1 MARSR
6 SKSAEENNTAVA
18 VRGGMI
24 SRIECDNFKSYK
36 GHQVIGPF
44 KQFTSIIGPNGSGK
58 SNLMDAISFV
68 LGVQSAQLRGTVLRD
83 LVYAFDLAD
92 REESRT
98 AYVKL
103 FYEAE
108 DGTEICFSRHI
119 DASGAGQYKIDGKT
133 CTAEAYS
140 ERLKEHGILIKARN
154 FLVFQGD
161 IESVAS
167 KSPKELCALVEQ
179 VSGSADL
186 KKDYDDALKL
196 RKECEEEQL
205 ASLQRR
211 KATTT
216 LRKQMKEQKEEAE
229 KHIRM
234 QEELTKL
241 KTEHV
246 MFKLYHIDHEAERHT
261 EEIEE
266 AKEALKEHED
276 RLNALKKEEEEK
288 RQLKAGHSKR
298 VMMLERKIAKAK
310 EDADK
315 RNPAA
320 VKNRE
325 ETLRAKKKLELAQK
339 MLERH
344 SADAEQSATDIARL
358 ERDLKNVAAA
368 EEIFEN
374 DFQAELKKGDK
385 KQLGAAQVEDYNRKK
400 EEAGAKTFKL
410 RQERDG
416 LAAAA
421 QADEDVR
428 KRLEA
433 KRDELTQRVNFL
445 NEQKEGE
452 LRRMADLEKG
462 RDEAKAE
469 LDEART
475 KDKGLADEK
484 RKSRAK
490 QEHLTNKIEEISGKL
505 REAKAD
511 RKESEREV
519 RAQEAIV
526 AMRRLLPGVHGRV
539 TDLLK
544 VTQRKYNLAI
554 ITVLGRDA
562 DAIVVDDAAVAKEC
576 VQYLKEQRV
585 APMTFLPLD
594 GVKAYEPDEGLR
606 HLGGSAKLAVDVCN
620 FDSKFKVAMIYALG
634 SDTIVCDT
642 HEEAK
647 RLTFGGE
654 RRFKVVSLDG
664 TMIRKSGEMT
674 GGTSGS
680 LEAKASRFD
689 AEEVATLRADRQAA
703 EESLARLKPVAT
715 FAMEEQEA
723 QARMTRLE
731 RDLQYAAAD
740 IKVCAEKI
748 GKLSKD
754 VEVMEREIASTVPE
768 LEKATAE
775 LEKTVKAARVLEKK
789 IHAIEDEVYAEFS
802 KSVGVK
808 NIREYE
814 ENNLATLQRGA
825 EERAKFAQQ
834 KAKLTEQLNYERS
847 RDVAGPRAK
856 AESDI
861 TRHKEDLARL
871 ASEAEKAKA
880 EADAARNETEGWEKD
895 AAAAKEEMRA
905 VEAEINELR
914 ARNKGANTDEAKLQR
929 VVSNKTAQV
938 EALRENRADI
948 IAAAR
953 MERLKLPRADDDE
966 EDEDILALPAP
977 VPTLGDGNEE
987 EAEEA
992 EAMEVDAETTGGW
1005 RAAAFRVKLSYENLP
1020 DRLKNAP
1027 RPSDR
1032 ERLDHELRDAVEEK
1046 AADLARLEPNMKAIE
1061 QYEGLKEKEAEQV
1074 EALEDSRRRTK
1085 EAAEAFDAVMQE
1097 RESTFMAAFEHIS
1110 GAIDRVYKELTSS
1123 RIHPMGGTAYLNLED
1138 VQEPYNSGV
1147 RFSAMPPTK
1156 RFRDMDQLS
1165 GGEKTMAALALI
1177 FAIHSYRSSPFFI
1190 LDEVDA
1196 ALDKTNVEKMAQ
1208 FIRNRSHGTNPGNE
1222 GKPCQSIVISLKDYF
1237 FDKADSLVG
1246 VCRDIDQACSR
1257 VLTFDLEKYPEE
1269 IEE

>member
-186 KKDYDDALKL
+186 KKDYDDALKS

-234 QEELTKL
+234 QGELTKL

-410 RQERDG
+410 RQED
-416 LAAAA
+416 
-421 QADEDVR
+421 
-428 KRLEA
+428 
-433 KRDELTQRVNFL
+433 
-445 NEQKEGE
+445 
-452 LRRMADLEKG
+452 
-462 RDEAKAE
+462 
-469 LDEART
+469 
-475 KDKGLADEK
+475 
-484 RKSRAK
+484 RKS
-490 QEHLTNKIEEISGKL
+490 
-505 REAKAD
+505 
-511 RKESEREV
+511 
-519 RAQEAIV
+519 
-526 AMRRLLPGVHGRV
+526 
-539 TDLLK
+539 
-544 VTQRKYNLAI
+544 
-554 ITVLGRDA
+554 
-562 DAIVVDDAAVAKEC
+562 VV
-576 VQYLKEQRV
+576 
-585 APMTFLPLD
+585 
-594 GVKAYEPDEGLR
+594 
-606 HLGGSAKLAVDVCN
+606 
-620 FDSKFKVAMIYALG
+620 
-634 SDTIVCDT
+634 
-642 HEEAK
+642 
-647 RLTFGGE
+647 
-654 RRFKVVSLDG
+654 
-664 TMIRKSGEMT
+664 
-674 GGTSGS
+674 
-680 LEAKASRFD
+680 
-689 AEEVATLRADRQAA
+689 
-703 EESLARLKPVAT
+703 
-715 FAMEEQEA
+715 
-723 QARMTRLE
+723 
-731 RDLQYAAAD
+731 
-740 IKVCAEKI
+740 
-748 GKLSKD
+748 
-754 VEVMEREIASTVPE
+754 
-768 LEKATAE
+768 
-775 LEKTVKAARVLEKK
+775 
-789 IHAIEDEVYAEFS
+789 
-802 KSVGVK
+802 
-808 NIREYE
+808 
-814 ENNLATLQRGA
+814 
-825 EERAKFAQQ
+825 
-834 KAKLTEQLNYERS
+834 
-847 RDVAGPRAK
+847 
-856 AESDI
+856 
-861 TRHKEDLARL
+861 
-871 ASEAEKAKA
+871 
-880 EADAARNETEGWEKD
+880 
-895 AAAAKEEMRA
+895 
-905 VEAEINELR
+905 
-914 ARNKGANTDEAKLQR
+914 
-929 VVSNKTAQV
+929 
-938 EALRENRADI
+938 
-948 IAAAR
+948 
-953 MERLKLPRADDDE
+953 
-966 EDEDILALPAP
+966 
-977 VPTLGDGNEE
+977 
-987 EAEEA
+987 
-992 EAMEVDAETTGGW
+992 
-1005 RAAAFRVKLSYENLP
+1005 
-1020 DRLKNAP
+1020 
-1027 RPSDR
+1027 
-1032 ERLDHELRDAVEEK
+1032 
-1046 AADLARLEPNMKAIE
+1046 
-1061 QYEGLKEKEAEQV
+1061 
-1074 EALEDSRRRTK
+1074 
-1085 EAAEAFDAVMQE
+1085 
-1097 RESTFMAAFEHIS
+1097 
-1110 GAIDRVYKELTSS
+1110 
-1123 RIHPMGGTAYLNLED
+1123 
-1138 VQEPYNSGV
+1138 
-1147 RFSAMPPTK
+1147 
-1156 RFRDMDQLS
+1156 
-1165 GGEKTMAALALI
+1165 
-1177 FAIHSYRSSPFFI
+1177 
-1190 LDEVDA
+1190 
-1196 ALDKTNVEKMAQ
+1196 
-1208 FIRNRSHGTNPGNE
+1208 
-1222 GKPCQSIVISLKDYF
+1222 
-1237 FDKADSLVG
+1237 
-1246 VCRDIDQACSR
+1246 
-1257 VLTFDLEKYPEE
+1257 
-1269 IEE
+1269 